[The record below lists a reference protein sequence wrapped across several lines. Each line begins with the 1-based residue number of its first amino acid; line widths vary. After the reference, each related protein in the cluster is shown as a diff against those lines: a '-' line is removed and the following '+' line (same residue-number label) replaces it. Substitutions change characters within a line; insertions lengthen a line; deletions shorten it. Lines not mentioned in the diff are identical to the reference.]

1 MDKTQ
6 HGVARGMGLAM
17 LTAIAAF
24 AFSATYVPR
33 VWAIGSDLTSRVTLA
48 SWALLLPALTLFVC
62 IARLAKHR
70 FFTPED
76 IHGSALTDGTD
87 KAKLLQALLQNTL
100 EQSCLALPIYI
111 ATSIIA
117 PASLLPVVPAAAV
130 MFLVGRS
137 FFFAGYANGAASRAY
152 GFALTLFPTVLLLF
166 LLVAVG
172 ILQAAT

>member
-6 HGVARGMGLAM
+6 VGVVRGMGLGM
-17 LTAIAAF
+17 LMAVATF
-24 AFSATYVPR
+24 AFSAAYFTR
-33 VWAIGSDLTSRVTLA
+33 VWGVGTDLA
-48 SWALLLPALTLFVC
+48 SRITLGAWSLVPPAFALFVC

-76 IHGSALTDGTD
+76 INGSALTGGTE

-111 ATSIIA
+111 ATCIVA
-117 PASLLPVVPAAAV
+117 PASLLPLVPAAAG
-130 MFLVGRS
+130 MFLIGRA
-137 FFFAGYANGAASRAY
+137 FFFAGYANGAPSRAF
-152 GFALTLFPTVLLLF
+152 GFGLTFYPTVLLLF

-172 ILQAAT
+172 VSNVVA